1 MGLSPAAPL
10 LGARQVGGVLAWGL
24 PVTHG
29 SRGAV
34 PCSVRLAGRSRL
46 GWDFCYTGFAFEAG
60 VWLRLVSLL
69 FSQPGIALVSTVLV
83 TSALPRA
90 T

>member
-24 PVTHG
+24 PVTRG

-46 GWDFCYTGFAFEAG
+46 GWDFCYTGFAFEAA
-60 VWLRLVSLL
+60 VWLRRLRLVSLL
-69 FSQPGIALVSTVLV
+69 FGQPGIALA

-90 T
+90 A